1 MSGSRGARK
10 KKVHE
15 DEHPDERWMASY
27 MDMITVLMC
36 MFIVLYAMSTV
47 DQDKYVALRNS
58 LATGFG
64 QTELGAIDSASGT
77 VVPVDQVTPEG
88 EGYSAGDE
96 TDMAEAA
103 ASGEAETGEGTET
116 SEALAK
122 SELDDLTAIKAA
134 IEANLDGSGLS
145 ADVQFATD
153 ARGLTVRLVGSETF
167 FGTNSAD
174 LSAEATRVMDAIAP
188 VLSTSAH
195 DVSVEGHADQRSST
209 APFATNWEL
218 SSARA
223 TQVLRDLV
231 ERGGM
236 PVEHIQAVGFGSS
249 RPLAAGGSPADLAA
263 NRRVDIVVLSNQSDD
278 VSALL
283 PELQRAAEGAG
294 GAVTAGRNDA
304 AAEVAATTAEA
315 PEPLDAEAPAA
326 DEAPDDDAADHD
338 SEGAQSG
345 GH

>member
-1 MSGSRGARK
+1 VSGARGARVK
-10 KKVHE
+10 KGHAE

-47 DQDKYVALRNS
+47 DQDKYMALRNS

-64 QTELGAIDSASGT
+64 QTDVGAIDTASGT
-77 VVPVDQVTPEG
+77 VVSASDVTADG
-88 EGYSAGDE
+88 KGYSTGDE
-96 TDMAEAA
+96 TDMSKTA
-103 ASGEAETGEGTET
+103 ASGTAGTAEER
-116 SEALAK
+116 AQAQA
-122 SELDDLTAIKAA
+122 ELDDLTAIKEA
-134 IEANLDGSGLS
+134 ISSSLAGSGLS

-174 LSAEATRVMDAIAP
+174 LSDTARRVMDAIAP
-188 VLSTSAH
+188 VLRTAGH
-195 DVSVEGHADQRSST
+195 DVSIEGHADQRSST
-209 APFATNWEL
+209 APYATNWEL

-231 ERGGM
+231 ERGGL
-236 PVEHIQAVGFGSS
+236 PVEHAQAVGFGSS
-249 RPLAAGGSPADLAA
+249 RPLTTGGTEADFAT
-263 NRRVDIVVLSNQSDD
+263 NRRVDIVVVSNQSDA

-283 PELQRAAEGAG
+283 PELQAAAEGAG
-294 GAVTAGRNDA
+294 GAVTAGRNA
-304 AAEVAATTAEA
+304 AAES
-315 PEPLDAEAPAA
+315 PPAA
-326 DEAPDDDAADHD
+326 DEAASASTTTEETPEQETQEKKEGASGDAHA
-338 SEGAQSG
+338 EGAQSG

>member
-1 MSGSRGARK
+1 MSGARGGRRK
-10 KKVHE
+10 KAHAE

-36 MFIVLYAMSTV
+36 MFIVLFAMSSV
-47 DQDKYVALRNS
+47 DQDKYIALRNS

-64 QTELGAIDSASGT
+64 QTDVGSVDSASGT

-88 EGYSAGDE
+88 EGYSVGDE
-96 TDMAEAA
+96 TDMSEAA
-103 ASGEAETGEGTET
+103 ASGQANTAED
-116 SEALAK
+116 LAK
-122 SELDDLTAIKAA
+122 DELDDLTAIKEA
-134 IEANLDGSGLS
+134 IAGNLEGSGLS

-174 LSAEATRVMDAIAP
+174 LSGEATRVMNAIAP
-188 VLSTSAH
+188 VLRGADH

-236 PVEHIQAVGFGSS
+236 PVDHIQAVGFGSS
-249 RPLAAGGSPADLAA
+249 RPLAAGGAAADLAA

-283 PELQRAAEGAG
+283 PELEKAAEGAG
-294 GAVTAGRNDA
+294 GSVTAGRNDDA
-304 AAEVAATTAEA
+304 TTTAEA
-315 PEPLDAEAPAA
+315 GPAA
-326 DEAPDDDAADHD
+326 TGREAAEVEATDAGAE